1 MSHTL
6 MPIFFTAIT
15 LSFFLISTVMYSGPN
30 HFLFYKVCTNIFSNI
45 DPERE
50 KKNSCA
56 FEKNQ
61 RKLMDKDKKCFPE
74 RRHKIDSRISQ
85 RHKCRKNWWWREKY
99 FQWKVEKHL
108 SFCKDLAKAAPK
120 LCNFQACL
128 QNSLSPRNPS
138 PKVQT
143 PMTDVAPGYA
153 SVMRLNGVISV
164 N

>member
-1 MSHTL
+1 MIVELVKDTSVGKT
-6 MPIFFTAIT
+6 
-15 LSFFLISTVMYSGPN
+15 GDDE
-30 HFLFYKVCTNIFSNI
+30 KNIFS
-45 DPERE
+45 E
-50 KKNSCA
+50 K
-56 FEKNQ
+56 
-61 RKLMDKDKKCFPE
+61 
-74 RRHKIDSRISQ
+74 
-85 RHKCRKNWWWREKY
+85 WRSI
-99 FQWKVEKHL
+99 

>member
-1 MSHTL
+1 

-85 RHKCRKNWWWREKY
+85 RHKCRKNW
-99 FQWKVEKHL
+99 
-108 SFCKDLAKAAPK
+108 
-120 LCNFQACL
+120 
-128 QNSLSPRNPS
+128 
-138 PKVQT
+138 
-143 PMTDVAPGYA
+143 
-153 SVMRLNGVISV
+153 
-164 N
+164 